1 MCIAAWIWQAHPV
14 YPFLLLFNRD
24 EFHDRPTKPADWW
37 GEGAVKILGGRD
49 VVGGGTWLGCTKEGK
64 LAFLTN
70 VLEPEVDPIARTRGD
85 LPVRFLQGKK
95 SPLDYAKEVAK
106 EAKEYN
112 GFNLILADL
121 CKREMVYVS
130 NRPKGR
136 PAAIQIVPPGLHVL
150 TNATLDSPWQKVVIF
165 PYICLYN
172 MHIYTCITL
181 WQNIFFPSNIQA
193 IRLGTSFKELLLID
207 DDKDMLAKNLV
218 EKLMTDR
225 SKADI
230 DMLPNTGCD
239 IDYEL
244 NLSAIFVEIK
254 TKQGIYGTRSTA
266 VLSMKE
272 NGDVSFYEKFIEAG
286 IWKEH
291 TLEYCIE

>member
-1 MCIAAWIWQAHPV
+1 MCIAAWIWQADPM
-14 YPFLLLFNRD
+14 YPFLLLLNRD

-37 GEGAVKILGGRD
+37 GEGVIKILGGRD
-49 VVGGGTWLGCTKEGK
+49 VVGGGTWLGCTKDGK

-70 VLEPEVDPIARTRGD
+70 VLEPNGDHTARTRGD

-106 EAKEYN
+106 EAGEYN
-112 GFNLILADL
+112 GFNLILVDL

-136 PAAIQIVPPGLHVL
+136 PTPIQVVPPGLHVL
-150 TNATLDSPWQKVVIF
+150 TNATIDSPWQKAV
-165 PYICLYN
+165 CL
-172 MHIYTCITL
+172 
-181 WQNIFFPSNIQA
+181 
-193 IRLGTSFKELLLID
+193 RTSFKELLLKHG
-207 DDKDMLAKNLV
+207 DKEIVAKDLV

-225 SKADI
+225 TKADKS
-230 DMLPNTGCD
+230 MLPNTGCD

-244 NLSAIFVEIK
+244 NLSPIFVEIK
-254 TKQGIYGTRSTA
+254 TNKGIYGTRSTS

-272 NGDVSFYEKFIEAG
+272 NGNVSFYEKYIEAG
-286 IWKEH
+286 IWKDH
-291 TLEYCIE
+291 TLEYRIEESQ

>member
-1 MCIAAWIWQAHPV
+1 MCIAAWIWQVHPAH
-14 YPFLLLFNRD
+14 PFLLLLNRD

-70 VLEPEVDPIARTRGD
+70 VLEPEADPMARTRGD
-85 LPVRFLQGKK
+85 LAVRFLQGKK
-95 SPLDYAKEVAK
+95 SPRDYAKEVAK

-130 NRPKGR
+130 NRPKGCQ
-136 PAAIQIVPPGLHVL
+136 AAIQIVPPGLHVL
-150 TNATLDSPWQKVVIF
+150 TNGTLDSPWQK
-165 PYICLYN
+165 
-172 MHIYTCITL
+172 
-181 WQNIFFPSNIQA
+181 A
-193 IRLGTSFKELLLID
+193 IRLGTRFKELLLKD

-266 VLSMKE
+266 VLSMNE